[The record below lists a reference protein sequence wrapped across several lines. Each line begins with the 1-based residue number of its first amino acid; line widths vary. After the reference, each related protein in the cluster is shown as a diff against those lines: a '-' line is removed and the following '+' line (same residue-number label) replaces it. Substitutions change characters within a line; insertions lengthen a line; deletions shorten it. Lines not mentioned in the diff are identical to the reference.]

1 MSLRGLFAIS
11 KSNSFLARTS
21 IFNNTVH
28 NINNAR
34 VDIINNNRRMSMD
47 MGGHGSMDNNISSS
61 FTEDK
66 VGMVEEEKEKG
77 GSITSIS
84 GSKRKSDQVGSVDR
98 CLHHHCIIVSI
109 ITTTISIIAYPSY
122 SSPLSPPSSC
132 PPLTPLFHTFFATAQ
147 NLKRFGHSGGDSG
160 WRCWL
165 TANKQIQQTNQFKQ
179 QTHKFNKLTNSNKQI
194 QKTNQFKQQI

>member
-11 KSNSFLARTS
+11 KSNFFLARTS
-21 IFNNTVH
+21 IFNTSVH

-47 MGGHGSMDNNISSS
+47 IRGHGSMDNNISSS

-66 VGMVEEEKEKG
+66 VGMVEEEKVEEEKG

-84 GSKRKSDQVGSVDR
+84 GSKRKSDQVGSLDR

-109 ITTTISIIAYPSY
+109 ITTTISIIAYP
-122 SSPLSPPSSC
+122 
-132 PPLTPLFHTFFATAQ
+132 
-147 NLKRFGHSGGDSG
+147 
-160 WRCWL
+160 
-165 TANKQIQQTNQFKQ
+165 
-179 QTHKFNKLTNSNKQI
+179 
-194 QKTNQFKQQI
+194 

>member
-11 KSNSFLARTS
+11 KSNFFLARTS
-21 IFNNTVH
+21 IFNTSVH

-47 MGGHGSMDNNISSS
+47 IRGHGSMDNNISSS

-66 VGMVEEEKEKG
+66 VGMVEEEKG

-84 GSKRKSDQVGSVDR
+84 GSKRKSDQVGSLDR

-109 ITTTISIIAYPSY
+109 ITTTISIM
-122 SSPLSPPSSC
+122 
-132 PPLTPLFHTFFATAQ
+132 
-147 NLKRFGHSGGDSG
+147 
-160 WRCWL
+160 
-165 TANKQIQQTNQFKQ
+165 
-179 QTHKFNKLTNSNKQI
+179 
-194 QKTNQFKQQI
+194 